1 MPTSSGDMSSTAVS
15 SIAILG
21 DESREAKAAAE
32 SIGAANFPFKSLTS
46 ENLKM
51 VRAANLNVVV
61 LPVALLSVKAS
72 HPELLGKKIIAVG
85 PYDDANADSVLQY
98 MQADSLFAWVDSYTT
113 DDFQN
118 HVMSALDQAREVKQ
132 ASESLAMFF
141 EHNQT
146 LQRLSEELEQRI
158 EQRRTE
164 LNDSTWR
171 LQQSQRKSEVMHR
184 ALNAVH
190 VSQSIPEIER
200 QLMQILSSQNTASSE
215 APQIDWVRITF
226 SSQSRLDAAPMDK
239 RAGTVYSVATG
250 GNGHIHFGRSPDRPF
265 RSDDRGFLNPIAEA
279 VTLAVTRLRSLERME
294 QIKHEWEQTFNAI
307 THPVAVLDENLRL
320 VRGNRALLKGRAPE
334 QVVGRPCFEAVFDRK
349 SACSGC
355 PVMADYTSGRFR
367 QRRRL
372 HSGGGQTIGGTVAR
386 TAQFR
391 IDDQLH
397 AQTSEVSSRPL
408 NTDSAVSGLGES
420 GDDAILV
427 HLYRD
432 ATTTVQFE
440 KRIVESSKM
449 AELGTIGSSIAHQLN
464 NPIGGMLSHIQLLL
478 MDLKTLNFEGKAD
491 LEIELREM
499 ENGTRRCAEIVRDLL
514 GFSRRADED
523 EAHEHD
529 LIEIV
534 RQAMKITELQT
545 RSKGIR
551 FKLELEPSNLDVAP
565 IQGRFNLLAQAVR
578 AILLTLMS
586 GSLRDFLINL
596 KIVKSSDE
604 LTVIIGPVPL
614 PNGSQAENHDR
625 SGRLDLTVARQI
637 LLEHG
642 GRLELETAS
651 NHFEMGKEQLVQR
664 AILSLPLTKVLS
676 P

>member
-1 MPTSSGDMSSTAVS
+1 MPTSSGDMASTAVS

-21 DESREAKAAAE
+21 DDSHEAKVAAE
-32 SIGAANFPFKSLTS
+32 SIGAAHFPFQNLTT
-46 ENLKM
+46 ENLKP
-51 VRAANLNVVV
+51 VRVANLDVVI
-61 LPVALLSVKAS
+61 LPVTMLSVKSS
-72 HPELLGKKIIAVG
+72 HQDLMNKKIIAVG
-85 PYDDANADSVLQY
+85 PYDDASAEAVLQY
-98 MQADSLFAWVDSYTT
+98 MQVDSLFAWVDSYATE
-113 DDFQN
+113 DFQH
-118 HVMSALDQAREVKQ
+118 HVMAALDQAREVKQ
-132 ASESLAMFF
+132 ATESLAMFF

-190 VSQSIPEIER
+190 ISQSIPEIER
-200 QLMQILSSQNTASSE
+200 QLLQILSPQNATSSE

-239 RAGTVYSVATG
+239 RAGTVYSVATDD
-250 GNGHIHFGRSPDRPF
+250 NGHIHFGRSPDRPF

-294 QIKHEWEQTFNAI
+294 QIKHEWEETFNAI

-334 QVVGRPCFEAVFDRK
+334 QVVGRPCFEAVFGRS
-349 SACSGC
+349 SACIGC
-355 PVMADYTSGRFR
+355 PVMADFTSGRFR
-367 QRRRL
+367 QRRRSNL
-372 HSGGGQTIGGTVAR
+372 GGAQTIGGTVAR

-391 IDDQLH
+391 IDDQLK

-408 NTDSAVSGLGES
+408 NIDSAASGLGER

-478 MDLKTLNFEGKAD
+478 MDLVTLNFEGKAE
-491 LEIELREM
+491 LEVELREM

-551 FKLELEPSNLDVAP
+551 FKLDLEPSNLEEAP

-596 KIVKSSDE
+596 KIVKSSGE
-604 LTVIIGPVPL
+604 LTVIIGPVPT
-614 PNGSQAENHDR
+614 SSHDR
-625 SGRLDLTVARQI
+625 SDHLDLTVARQI

-651 NHFEMGKEQLVQR
+651 NQFEMGKEQLVQR
-664 AILSLPLTKVLS
+664 AILSLPLTKVLG

>member
-1 MPTSSGDMSSTAVS
+1 MPTPSGDMSTSAMS

-21 DESREAKAAAE
+21 DESSEAKAAADA
-32 SIGAANFPFKSLTS
+32 IGAANFPFKILNS
-46 ENLKM
+46 ENLKSI
-51 VRAANLNVVV
+51 RASNLDVVV
-61 LPVALLSVKAS
+61 LPVALLSQKSS
-72 HPELLGKKIIAVG
+72 HQELLGKKVIVVG
-85 PYDDANADSVLQY
+85 PYDDANAESVLEY
-98 MQADSLFAWVDSYTT
+98 MQIDTLFAWVESYTT
-113 DDFQN
+113 EEFQN
-118 HVMSALDQAREVKQ
+118 HVMAALDQAREAKQ
-132 ASESLAMFF
+132 ATESLAMFF

-146 LQRLSEELEQRI
+146 LQRLSEELEERI
-158 EQRRTE
+158 ELRRNE

-171 LQQSQRKSEVMHR
+171 LQQSQRKSEIMHR

-190 VSQSIPEIER
+190 ISQSIPEIER
-200 QLMQILSSQNTASSE
+200 HLMQILSTTNTATSE

-250 GNGHIHFGRSPDRPF
+250 INGHIHFGRSPDRPF

-294 QIKHEWEQTFNAI
+294 QIKHEWEETFNAI

-320 VRGNRALLKGRAPE
+320 VRGNRALLKGRAAE
-334 QVVGRPCFEAVFDRK
+334 QVVGRPCFEAVFERK
-349 SACSGC
+349 AACVGC

-367 QRRRL
+367 QRRRS
-372 HSGGGQTIGGTVAR
+372 HEGGGQTIGGTVAR

-391 IDDQLH
+391 IDDQAT

-408 NTDSAVSGLGES
+408 NIDSAASGLVDR
-420 GDDAILV
+420 GDEAILV

-478 MDLKTLNFEGKAD
+478 MDLKTLKFKGKEE
-491 LEIELREM
+491 LEVELREM

-551 FKLELEPSNLDVAP
+551 FKLELEPSNLDEAH

-578 AILLTLMS
+578 AILLTLLS
-586 GSLRDFLINL
+586 GSLRDLMINL

-604 LTVIIGPVPL
+604 LTIVIGPVPASNDGL
-614 PNGSQAENHDR
+614 LERGDR
-625 SGRLDLTVARQI
+625 SDRLDLTVARQI

-642 GRLELETAS
+642 GRLELETTSAQI
-651 NHFEMGKEQLVQR
+651 ETGKEQLVQR
-664 AILSLPLTKVLS
+664 AILSLPLPKVLG